1 MSGHQTELDRNEVR
15 SSGERSEK
23 CMKKFAVLGY
33 GTVGSGV
40 VELFYKNRAK
50 IEAKAGSEMELGYI
64 LDLRDFPDS
73 PYAEKFTKTIDTI
86 LADSEI
92 TVVAECMGGIE
103 PAFTYLMQCLS
114 RGISVA
120 TSNKELIA
128 QKGAELLANA
138 KAHSCNCFFEA
149 SVGGAIPIIRPL
161 HRCLAAN
168 EISEIYGIL
177 NGTTNYIL
185 NKMLT
190 DGMTFEDALAKAQ
203 KHGYAEREPSA
214 DVDGHDACRKI
225 CILSSLAFGKH
236 VYPAS
241 VYTKGIREITLEDA
255 AAADALDG
263 AVKLIAFVKKLDDGR
278 ILPAVMP
285 MFVPHEN
292 MISRVDGVFNCIEVC
307 GDAIDR
313 AYFCGR
319 GAGKLPTASAVMAD
333 IIEEVKHHK
342 TVFSQDWIDVG
353 TQDFIAGIDELV
365 CGMFIRF
372 AEAQDAAA
380 LCEKLAAELE
390 SCDSFE
396 ADGIS
401 AVDHAA
407 LITFPMK
414 KAQRDSL
421 LAKRAENGLT
431 VAHWMPVMEA

>member
-1 MSGHQTELDRNEVR
+1 
-15 SSGERSEK
+15 
-23 CMKKFAVLGY
+23 MKKFAVLGF

-40 VELFYKNRAK
+40 VELFYKNHNK
-50 IEAKAGSEMELGYI
+50 IIQKAGADFELAYI

-73 PYAEKFTKTIDTI
+73 PYADKFTKSMDAI
-86 LADSEI
+86 LADQDV
-92 TVVAECMGGIE
+92 TVIAECMGGVE
-103 PAFTYLMQCLS
+103 PAFTYLKQCLE
-114 RGISVA
+114 RGISVV

-128 QKGAELLANA
+128 KKGAELLAKA
-138 KAHSCNCFFEA
+138 KEHACNCFFEA

-168 EISEIYGIL
+168 EISAIYGIL

-190 DGMTFEDALAKAQ
+190 DGMTFADALEKAQ

-236 VYPAS
+236 VYPES
-241 VYTKGIREITLEDA
+241 VYTKGIREISLDDA
-255 AAADALDG
+255 SSADALDG
-263 AVKLIAFVKKLDDGR
+263 AVKLIAFVKKLEDGR

-292 MISRVDGVFNCIEVC
+292 MISRVDGVFNCVEVC

-319 GAGKLPTASAVMAD
+319 GAGKFPTASAVMGD
-333 IIEEVKHHK
+333 VIEAVKHHK
-342 TVFSQDWIDVG
+342 TVFSQDWVDAG
-353 TQDFIAGIDELV
+353 TQDFIAGIDELT

-372 AEAQDAAA
+372 DSNYDAAA
-380 LCEKLAAELE
+380 LSEFAANYLAANGHA
-390 SCDSFE
+390 DE
-396 ADGIS
+396 AVS
-401 AVDHAA
+401 AVNNAC
-407 LITFPMK
+407 LITVPLNQSERE
-414 KAQRDSL
+414 AL
-421 LAKRAENGLT
+421 LDAFRANGMP
-431 VAHWMPVMEA
+431 VSHWMPAMEA